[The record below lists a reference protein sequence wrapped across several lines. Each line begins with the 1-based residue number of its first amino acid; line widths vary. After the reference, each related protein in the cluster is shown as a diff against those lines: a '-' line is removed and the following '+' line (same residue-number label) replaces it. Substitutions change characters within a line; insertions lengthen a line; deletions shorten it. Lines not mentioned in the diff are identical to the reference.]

1 MSKNVGG
8 KVVLPDRLI
17 VYTDGGSRGNPGP
30 AALGVAIADA
40 KGKILKT
47 YGETLGTKTNNEA
60 EYEAVIF
67 ALKKIKA
74 LVGGKRACDMEIE
87 VRADSE
93 LLVKQLNH
101 EYKIESETVIPLF
114 IKIWNALMDFKSVK
128 FVHIPREKNKEAD
141 RMVNRALDGDSLK
154 LFI

>member
-1 MSKNVGG
+1 MPKNVGG
-8 KVVLPDRLI
+8 RVILPDRLV

-47 YGETLGTKTNNEA
+47 YGETLGTRTNNEA

-74 LVGGKRACDMEIE
+74 LVGGKRADEMEIE

-93 LLVKQLNH
+93 LLVRQLNH
-101 EYKIESETVIPLF
+101 AYKIESETVIPLF
-114 IKIWNALMDFKSVK
+114 IKIWNAMMDFKNVR
-128 FVHIPREKNKEAD
+128 FVHVPREKNREAD
-141 RMVNRALDGDSLK
+141 RMVNRALDQESAK
-154 LFI
+154 LF